1 MNDARSI
8 MFYMLI
14 LSTFSAAAVSSLR
27 AANSDWNNLKVLKAG
42 QKIRIVLIG
51 ERRYEGLFRALNDAG
66 ITLGQSAGEQTF
78 ARKDILR
85 VYFKDNSHRL
95 RNTLIGAA
103 IGATLAA
110 IGVSANHVGE
120 NIGLRS
126 TAWEWPVGMGAF
138 GAIGAAMPTGRWL
151 LVYHARR
158 HRGSA
163 NSGH

>member
-85 VYFKDNSHRL
+85 VYCKGENQRVADMLAGAMIGAVLATPLVLANR
-95 RNTLIGAA
+95 RNGWWHSTDWVWPVFIGPGVGIGAA
-103 IGATLAA
+103 I
-110 IGVSANHVGE
+110 
-120 NIGLRS
+120 
-126 TAWEWPVGMGAF
+126 
-138 GAIGAAMPTGRWL
+138 PTPGWRQ
-151 LVYHARR
+151 VYHARR

-163 NSGH
+163 NRGH